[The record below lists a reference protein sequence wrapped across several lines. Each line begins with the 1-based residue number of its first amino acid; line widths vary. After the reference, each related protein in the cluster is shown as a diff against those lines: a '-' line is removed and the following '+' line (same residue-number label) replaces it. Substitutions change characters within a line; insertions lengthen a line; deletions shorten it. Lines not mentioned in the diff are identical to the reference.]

1 MEELR
6 HMLISRNYNR
16 NIVNAAIIKAKSIPR
31 EIALQKVV
39 KKPNERVIFV
49 LTFNPRLPSIS
60 NIMVKHWRTL
70 TKDKKMLEIFPQPP
84 MTAFRQPSNLK
95 TLLCKAKLQVPR
107 RFPPNRII
115 PGMKKCGKCPIDI
128 HIKDGNQKTFSST
141 NTRECYR
148 LKGEF
153 NCRTNGVI
161 YLITCEKCKIQYV
174 GQSGRSFHDRIREHM
189 YSIVKTE
196 NAIGIHFNS
205 KGHNHLHMNATI
217 VEKVF
222 PNTPQYRLER
232 EDYWIKTLNTKKPK
246 GLNINN

>member
-1 MEELR
+1 
-6 HMLISRNYNR
+6 
-16 NIVNAAIIKAKSIPR
+16 
-31 EIALQKVV
+31 
-39 KKPNERVIFV
+39 
-49 LTFNPRLPSIS
+49 
-60 NIMVKHWRTL
+60 
-70 TKDKKMLEIFPQPP
+70 
-84 MTAFRQPSNLK
+84 
-95 TLLCKAKLQVPR
+95 
-107 RFPPNRII
+107 
-115 PGMKKCGKCPIDI
+115 MKKCGKCPIDI

-217 VEKVF
+217 VEKCS
-222 PNTPQYRLER
+222 LIHHSI
-232 EDYWIKTLNTKKPK
+232 D
-246 GLNINN
+246 